1 MTPRKAG
8 VLAMQLP
15 AGAQTWISCGYD
27 SAWTNA
33 EHLAALQVDAIQVS
47 NWQRAG
53 GKKDSLPDPVLRP
66 SQSAEKASKRDRMA
80 ERAQAAH
87 ARQQAAT
94 PQPTAR
100 KRDVRGRFVKE

>member
-1 MTPRKAG
+1 
-8 VLAMQLP
+8 MQIP

-27 SAWTNA
+27 SAWTQA

-53 GKKDSLPDPVLRP
+53 GGVKNRPEPIARP
-66 SQSAEKASKRDRMA
+66 SDVREKASKRDRLA

-87 ARQQAAT
+87 QRQQALRADPT
-94 PQPTAR
+94 PKPRAR
-100 KRDVRGRFVKE
+100 DAKGRFVKEA